1 MSGGSAV
8 SCLPVSAVHARSL
21 VLLALLG
28 SGCYVD
34 QIAGELLGTETTG
47 ATGPGPLTTPGSMT
61 TGSSGDASTGLASTA
76 DTAAPADE
84 STTEPAFCGAPT
96 GHMVCDDGPDP
107 LRAIGLG
114 CEGNE
119 YNSTPLVGGSL
130 TSPDETAWR
139 LTRELGNAF
148 WSPRE
153 GTVVLALSTG
163 TLPLPDASGRI
174 ELPLGQTY
182 AADGNNGNPDGAT
195 LPRPVAATPGS
206 NDGAGGTP
214 FSGCDGVGD
223 CSDTLPA
230 LLAAGGPPHDLVS
243 FTFEVAVPEG
253 THGWRVDLAW
263 LSAEFPARVDAAAND
278 AFVWWVQSE
287 AYVGNIATIDGDPM
301 TATGLRPRIVE
312 SGFAGEVP
320 ALIETGMGGTTGQP
334 CEYPWAACDACP
346 RGGASGWMTLYGP
359 SNPGEVL
366 GLTAALFDQGD
377 TELDTIVLVDNWLF
391 HCPGCTP
398 GRDCGLQPA
407 QR

>member
-1 MSGGSAV
+1 MSAGSAV
-8 SCLPVSAVHARSL
+8 SCRPVPPVHARSL
-21 VLLALLG
+21 VFLALLG

-34 QIAGELLGTETTG
+34 QIAGELLGTETSST
-47 ATGPGPLTTPGSMT
+47 TGPGPITTPGSST
-61 TGSSGDASTGLASTA
+61 TAGSADPSTGMASTA
-76 DTAAPADE
+76 ATADE
-84 STTEPAFCGAPT
+84 STTEPAFCAAPT
-96 GHMVCDDGPDP
+96 GHMVCDEGPDP

-119 YNSTPLVGGSL
+119 YNSTPLVSGSL

-153 GTVVLALSTG
+153 GTVVLALTTG
-163 TLPLPDASGRI
+163 TLPLPDPSGRI

-182 AADGNNGNPDGAT
+182 APDGNNGNPDAAALPEPISGAN
-195 LPRPVAATPGS
+195 GS
-206 NDGAGGTP
+206 NGGAGDTP
-214 FSGCDGVGD
+214 FMGCDGVGD
-223 CSDTLPA
+223 CSETLPA
-230 LLAAGGPPHDLVS
+230 LLASGGPPQDLIS

-253 THGWRVDLAW
+253 AHGWRVDLAW
-263 LSAEFPARVDAAAND
+263 LSAEFPARVDGAAND
-278 AFVWWVQSE
+278 AFVWWVESE
-287 AYVGNIATIDGDPM
+287 AYVGNIATLDGEPM
-301 TATGLRPRIVE
+301 TATGLRPQLVE

-334 CEYPWAACDACP
+334 CEYPWAAWDSCP

-377 TELDTIVLVDNWLF
+377 TELDTIVLIDNWLF

-398 GRDCGLQPA
+398 GDDCGLGPA
-407 QR
+407 AR